1 MYFSVLVAF
10 SVSSGAGVGNGKYQ
24 AVGVWSV
31 LPVVADFLHSPAG
44 QTCLSLLAFKMM
56 LCSVSVRSAGS
67 HVWEGK
73 FSPCTLAL
81 DACQSAGCSV
91 TLFIC
96 SQPLHAGPSGFFHW
110 YHMSNAM
117 GSSFSRRDCKICDL
131 EQPHCMVRKCW
142 GMWQFLWH
150 TESGGGRRGPQ
161 TARLLVLGQT

>member
-1 MYFSVLVAF
+1 MNFSVLVAF

-73 FSPCTLAL
+73 FSHSSFVASPSMLAPVVSFTGITCPMQW
-81 DACQSAGCSV
+81 AHPSAEGIAKPV
-91 TLFIC
+91 TL
-96 SQPLHAGPSGFFHW
+96 
-110 YHMSNAM
+110 
-117 GSSFSRRDCKICDL
+117 SS
-131 EQPHCMVRKCW
+131 
-142 GMWQFLWH
+142 H
-150 TESGGGRRGPQ
+150 T
-161 TARLLVLGQT
+161 V